1 MKTSITRHGH
11 ALALLLLLVAS
22 APLHAAELRLHALL
36 DGASVVSASESPGTG
51 EARAVLEDDGK
62 LRVTL
67 LVGGLATNVTG
78 VELHTGSG
86 NDNGPQVA
94 SMDAS
99 PNAQGGWIVNTL
111 LTLNADV
118 ATSVRAGN
126 AYLLVTTTD
135 FPAGALRGQ
144 LLPQPVRLP
153 QPRTP

>member
-36 DGASVVSASESPGTG
+36 DGASIVSATESPGTG
-51 EARAVLEDDGK
+51 
-62 LRVTL
+62 
-67 LVGGLATNVTG
+67 GGLATNVTG

-94 SMDAS
+94 SMEAS

>member
-1 MKTSITRHGH
+1 MKPSITRRGH
-11 ALALLLLLVAS
+11 ALGLLLWLVAS

-36 DGASVVSASESPGTG
+36 DGASVVSATDSPGTG
-51 EARAVLEDDGK
+51 EARAVLQDDGK

-67 LVGGLATNVTG
+67 LVGGLAANVTS

-99 PNAQGGWIVNTL
+99 PNTQGGWSVNTV
-111 LTLNADV
+111 LTLTPDV
-118 ATSVRAGN
+118 VASVRAGN

-135 FPAGALRGQ
+135 FPSGALRGQ

-153 QPRTP
+153 APRTP

>member
-1 MKTSITRHGH
+1 
-11 ALALLLLLVAS
+11 
-22 APLHAAELRLHALL
+22 
-36 DGASVVSASESPGTG
+36 
-51 EARAVLEDDGK
+51 
-62 LRVTL
+62 
-67 LVGGLATNVTG
+67 
-78 VELHTGSG
+78 
-86 NDNGPQVA
+86 
-94 SMDAS
+94 
-99 PNAQGGWIVNTL
+99 L

>member
-1 MKTSITRHGH
+1 MKPSIIRRSH
-11 ALALLLLLVAS
+11 ALGLLLLLLAS

-36 DGASVVSASESPGTG
+36 DGASVVSATDSPGTG
-51 EARAVLEDDGK
+51 EARAVLQDDGK

-67 LVGGLATNVTG
+67 LVGGLAANITG

-94 SMDAS
+94 TMDPS
-99 PNAQGGWIVNTL
+99 PNAQGGWSVNTV
-111 LTLNADV
+111 LTLTPDV
-118 ATSVRAGN
+118 AASVRAGN

-153 QPRTP
+153 APRTP